1 MLSNQEV
8 VHMVAT
14 EAAKTGWS
22 PDNLSAIANKLC
34 LESFRRGSM
43 DNITV
48 VIILAVADRGRGEP
62 HAGRGGGKADDGHH
76 GALAHNAGSSRFR
89 DSEMRDADSLTEF
102 AASAAARQ
110 RPGLPRKATLGGG
123 AGDYLRQRREA
134 GTSVDACVGACTH
147 AHVRARARTHT
158 HTHTHT
164 PNARKAA
171 CVPSFSVSVC
181 VYMYVCISISISIYI
196 YIYIY

>member
-134 GTSVDACVGACTH
+134 GTSVDACVGVGACTH
-147 AHVRARARTHT
+147 ARARARTHT

-164 PNARKAA
+164 RTRARTHTHTVRQCGSTVAA
-171 CVPSFSVSVC
+171 PLARV
-181 VYMYVCISISISIYI
+181 
-196 YIYIY
+196 